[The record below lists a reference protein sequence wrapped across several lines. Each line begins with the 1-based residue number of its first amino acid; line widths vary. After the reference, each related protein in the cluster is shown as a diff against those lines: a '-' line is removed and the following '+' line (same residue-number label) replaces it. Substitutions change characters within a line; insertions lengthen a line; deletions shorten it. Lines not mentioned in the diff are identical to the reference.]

1 MPRLVGIISEKAVDE
16 QLLNRMVDSIKHE
29 DFYRIDKYINL
40 HFGIARVHLG
50 IFNPEPQPIF
60 NEDKSLC
67 IFMDGK
73 IYDYEDQLNEL
84 KIRGINLITKTILNS
99 VYIPTRNT
107 VKISLKH

>member
-1 MPRLVGIISEKAVDE
+1 MPGLVGIVMENATDK
-16 QLLNRMVDSIKHE
+16 QLLNRMVDSLKHE
-29 DFYRIDKYINL
+29 DFHRVDKYINL

-73 IYDYEDQLNEL
+73 IYDYGEQLKEL
-84 KIRGINLITKTILNS
+84 KNRGHKFN
-99 VYIPTRNT
+99 VRNDP
-107 VKISLKH
+107 